1 MYAIPSCQA
10 MENRVHLTLFISRA
24 RVDTAAT
31 QGTYSRMNT
40 SIEKADRGVNPVM
53 AVRRQRI

>member
-1 MYAIPSCQA
+1 
-10 MENRVHLTLFISRA
+10 MENRVHFVLFISLA
-24 RVDTAAT
+24 SVDTAAT

-53 AVRRQRI
+53 AAATWAPVAVSGKA